1 MEYGSECWQKTAA
14 VTYVERRHRCAASI
28 LDESRRDALKV
39 DWRDELV
46 DAALLLVPAVPIMQ
60 TYVDIDV
67 VVAMEVAGWPRRPW
81 EPYATDGDW
90 RLALEAWYED
100 RLAVEKVYEEAGRA
114 GLIRLAYASES
125 SWWRDQ
131 QRGRDFIGAWY
142 RAGLAAGGEPC
153 DWKSWFKQRIRLREE
168 TDPLRIRGRE
178 RSLAAVD
185 SEGWMEVLPE
195 CWTHTR
201 P

>member
-1 MEYGSECWQKTAA
+1 MEYGSECWQKAA
-14 VTYVERRHRCAASI
+14 TVTYVERRRSCAESV
-28 LDESRRDALKV
+28 LDWSRRGMLEI
-39 DWRDELV
+39 DWRDQLV
-46 DAALLLVPAVPIMQ
+46 DAALLRVPAVPIMQ

-81 EPYATDGDW
+81 EPYAANGDW
-90 RLALEAWYED
+90 RLALAAWYED
-100 RLAVEKVYEEAGRA
+100 RLAVENAYEEAGRA
-114 GLIRLAYASES
+114 GLISLAGGSES
-125 SWWRDQ
+125 SWWQEQ

-178 RSLAAVD
+178 RSLAGVD
-185 SEGWMEVLPE
+185 ANSWMEVLPE